1 MLYCSASIELL
12 CRDWGSSSSHLYP
25 KGYRQQSF
33 GFWWWMRLFKHLNLL
48 VICGAI
54 FGGSIPLAM
63 AIPSSELRPQDNQ
76 FFLGLHGNHY
86 FNNSNTLADKKS
98 GNIGAKASLRL
109 VSKKNSTF
117 RAALEGEGNAA
128 KAEAVNDGIVYL
140 MLIPYILVAL
150 IGFAVY
156 RIYRKKKA

>member
-1 MLYCSASIELL
+1 MLTKKDKTVKIQEPRPAIRTIFLLLASCFFSL
-12 CRDWGSSSSHLYP
+12 SSNA
-25 KGYRQQSF
+25 Q
-33 GFWWWMRLFKHLNLL
+33 
-48 VICGAI
+48 C
-54 FGGSIPLAM
+54 AM
-63 AIPSSELRPQDNQ
+63 C
-76 FFLGLHGNHY
+76 
-86 FNNSNTLADKKS
+86 
-98 GNIGAKASLRL
+98 
-109 VSKKNSTF
+109 